1 MITDVTAATTTAAGA
16 AAMKKATGMNKDDFL
31 KLFVAQLQHQ
41 DPLNPRDGAEFVA
54 QLAQLSQV
62 EQAYNMNT
70 NLQQMMNLQR
80 DASALSAV
88 SFIGKQ
94 ALVPGNRIDLAA
106 GAKPVLHFQLSEPTQ
121 QLKVDIKNAAGTTV
135 KVLTLGP
142 QPAGEG
148 SIAWD
153 GTDTAGKAQPAG
165 TYRFSLAGIGAGGK
179 SVIGAPLFEGRV
191 DAVNLDEGTVL
202 SVAGENIPLA
212 NVLRVRGVM

>member
-1 MITDVTAATTTAAGA
+1 MITDVTAATSTAAGA

-70 NLQQMMNLQR
+70 NLQQLMTLQQE
-80 DASALSAV
+80 ASALSAV
-88 SFIGKQ
+88 SFIGKE

-106 GAKPVLHFQLSEPTQ
+106 GGKPTLRFRLSEPVQ
-121 QLKVDIKNAAGTTV
+121 QLQVEIKSSAGATV
-135 KVLTLGP
+135 KILTLGA
-142 QPAGEG
+142 QASGEG

-153 GTDTAGKAQPAG
+153 GTDSSGKALPAG
-165 TYRFSLAGIGAGGK
+165 TYRFGVTGIGAGGK
-179 SVIGAPLFEGRV
+179 SVTGTTLFEGMV
-191 DAVNLDEGTVL
+191 DAVSLDGGTAL
-202 SVAGENIPLA
+202 SVAGESIPLA
-212 NVLRVRGVM
+212 NVLRLRGVV